1 LYFPK
6 TGFKSIALQQ
16 KEARL
21 RTLFEKGRNLHQT
34 GDWELARDVYQSVL
48 NEDPAHF
55 DAMHLLGVVYAQSA
69 EYGLA
74 IELFSKATEINKR
87 DPVAYNNLGNA
98 QTALRDWSGA
108 VQSYDRAIKLDPRY
122 ALAYFNRGI
131 AQEELGHID
140 LALASYVKATQIN
153 PNHSQAHCNYGLVLE
168 QTGRIGE
175 ALRSF
180 DRAIEIDPCNV
191 EALSNRGNIFRVM
204 GRYGESIADFD
215 HALSVSPGFADAY
228 WNKSL
233 TLLFMRDWASAWDIY
248 DWRWRRSDLDPNAFR
263 PPLAPK
269 RFHHATEYKT
279 VPKVFLWS
287 EQGVGDEVFHAS
299 MLDEA
304 ISRFGSVTVQVDGR
318 LIPLLQ
324 RSIPRAQFVAKG
336 SPIDPN
342 SFDLHVAHGDLGY
355 FFRRD
360 ATDFQAVRTKYL
372 CADQARVN
380 SLRSQL
386 QADARPLVGI
396 TWRSKNTRLGRGK
409 SINLEQLLPIL
420 SNPLFRFVNL
430 QYGDTHDE
438 LAALHQRH
446 GIQIVS
452 CLSVDNFSDL
462 DGHAALVDACDMVL
476 TVSNTTAHIAGA
488 LGKPTFVMLSKGEGR
503 LWYWANRHGR
513 RSMWY
518 PSIDVFEQAEH
529 GVWDNVPSDILLT
542 ISEKHLAQ

>member
-318 LIPLLQ
+318 LIPVLQ

-518 PSIDVFEQAEH
+518 PSINVFEQAEH
-529 GVWDNVPSDILLT
+529 GVWDGVVADIHLH
-542 ISEKHLAQ
+542 ISENCLAQ

>member
-1 LYFPK
+1 MYFPK

-518 PSIDVFEQAEH
+518 PSINVFEQAEH
-529 GVWDNVPSDILLT
+529 GVWDGVVADIHLH
-542 ISEKHLAQ
+542 ISENCLAQ

>member
-1 LYFPK
+1 
-6 TGFKSIALQQ
+6 
-16 KEARL
+16 
-21 RTLFEKGRNLHQT
+21 
-34 GDWELARDVYQSVL
+34 
-48 NEDPAHF
+48 
-55 DAMHLLGVVYAQSA
+55 
-69 EYGLA
+69 
-74 IELFSKATEINKR
+74 
-87 DPVAYNNLGNA
+87 
-98 QTALRDWSGA
+98 
-108 VQSYDRAIKLDPRY
+108 
-122 ALAYFNRGI
+122 
-131 AQEELGHID
+131 
-140 LALASYVKATQIN
+140 
-153 PNHSQAHCNYGLVLE
+153 
-168 QTGRIGE
+168 
-175 ALRSF
+175 
-180 DRAIEIDPCNV
+180 
-191 EALSNRGNIFRVM
+191 M

-342 SFDLHVAHGDLGY
+342 SFDLHLAHGDLGY

-518 PSIDVFEQAEH
+518 PSIDVFEQAAH
-529 GVWDNVPSDILLT
+529 GVWDGVVADIHLH
-542 ISEKHLAQ
+542 ISEKCLAQ

>member
-108 VQSYDRAIKLDPRY
+108 VQSYDRAIQLDPRY

-131 AQEELGHID
+131 AHEELGHID
-140 LALASYVKATQIN
+140 LALASYQRAININ
-153 PNHSQAHCNYGLVLE
+153 PQYAQAYLNCGVVL
-168 QTGRIGE
+168 QKLGRIQ
-175 ALRSF
+175 
-180 DRAIEIDPCNV
+180 D
-191 EALSNRGNIFRVM
+191 ALSQYGAAIALEPQFADAYYNRGTDLMELSLLDEAIR
-204 GRYGESIADFD
+204 EFD
-215 HALSVSPGFADAY
+215 TALSIRPEFADAY

-233 TLLFMRDWASAWDIY
+233 ALLCKGNWASAWDIY

-342 SFDLHVAHGDLGY
+342 SFDLHLAHGDLGY

-518 PSIDVFEQAEH
+518 PSIDVFEQAAH
-529 GVWDNVPSDILLT
+529 GVWDGVVADIHLH
-542 ISEKHLAQ
+542 ISEKCLAQ